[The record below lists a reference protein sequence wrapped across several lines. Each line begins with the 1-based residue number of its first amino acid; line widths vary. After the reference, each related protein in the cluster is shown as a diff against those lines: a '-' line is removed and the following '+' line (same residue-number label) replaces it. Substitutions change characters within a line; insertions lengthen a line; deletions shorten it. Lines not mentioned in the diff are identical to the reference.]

1 MTVTLIDSFVLLVS
15 VELQESKT
23 TITIMNVK
31 KCRINMAYN
40 EQGFVQVG
48 SWKTSAEAIVGL

>member
-40 EQGFVQVG
+40 VQVLPMLG
-48 SWKTSAEAIVGL
+48 